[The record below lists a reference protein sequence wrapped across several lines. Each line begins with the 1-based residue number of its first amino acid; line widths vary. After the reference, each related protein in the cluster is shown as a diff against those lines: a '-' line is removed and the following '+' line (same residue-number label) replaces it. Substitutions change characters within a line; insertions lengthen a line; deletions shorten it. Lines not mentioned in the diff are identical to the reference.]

1 LNLPLHCSP
10 SSATPGEVST
20 DTIFPFM
27 YMYTS
32 HGDVIFFLVVLE
44 SELRA
49 SYLLGDFTFVT
60 H

>member
-1 LNLPLHCSP
+1 
-10 SSATPGEVST
+10 
-20 DTIFPFM
+20 M